1 MGDCERGTL
10 AVTTSEK
17 ISKNNYLQLSIP
29 KNLVKLH
36 AQKYITRHSQIPTQI
51 RNVIFNFPSTGFL
64 KKQCKLT
71 LPHPFLY
78 ILPPILL
85 SYLTSLQPHFY
96 TVPAYFLTSL
106 SGHLQL
112 TELFNL

>member
-36 AQKYITRHSQIPTQI
+36 AQKYITQI

-71 LPHPFLY
+71 LPTLSSPLFSVPLYPPVLLPDPPSNTLTTPFLY
-78 ILPPILL
+78 CTCL
-85 SYLTSLQPHFY
+85 
-96 TVPAYFLTSL
+96 FLTSL
-106 SGHLQL
+106 SGHLRL